1 MVSVH
6 GTGQTQTKEDDTAAT
21 VKDIMNMNR
30 HPELSRLTFTSRFS
44 EDRLTALRNVGDAP
58 ADDCVTR
65 CWHGVYI
72 RFMRGIGIGR
82 VIIQCY
88 CICGIVTPC

>member
-1 MVSVH
+1 MSSVH
-6 GTGQTQTKEDDTAAT
+6 GSGQTQTKENDTAAT
-21 VKDIMNMNR
+21 VKDIMNMNK

-65 CWHGVYI
+65 SWHGVYSI
-72 RFMRGIGIGR
+72 FMG
-82 VIIQCY
+82 Y
-88 CICGIVTPC
+88 LYAA